1 MPIFRIQKYVTN
13 DLASVF
19 NLSQLSKNNIK
30 GLHQQQV
37 TKDMYNNAFPSA
49 MKKMK
54 LYNMIKGDRI
64 HFRYE
69 GQGHPLGEGG
79 T

>member
-1 MPIFRIQKYVTN
+1 MKKYVFVDIDGTLTN
-13 DLASVF
+13 SKRKV
-19 NLSQLSKNNIK
+19 SKNNIK

-37 TKDMYNNAFPSA
+37 AKDIYNNAFPSA

-54 LYNMIKGDRI
+54 LCNMIKGDRI

-69 GQGHPLGEGG
+69 DQGQPPGEGG